1 MNYTA
6 INQQWEWKINI
17 PKFNLK
23 NTTTTKKRKKKRQVL
38 EINEIINRIRN
49 GRVRIIE
56 ILVDVLGRGGVT
68 FSCGKLTLVWVMLFL
83 KKYFFQTLLSKQNC
97 FIINKPVL

>member
-56 ILVDVLGRGGVT
+56 ILVDVLGRGG
-68 FSCGKLTLVWVMLFL
+68 GGGGGGGGGEEG
-83 KKYFFQTLLSKQNC
+83 
-97 FIINKPVL
+97 